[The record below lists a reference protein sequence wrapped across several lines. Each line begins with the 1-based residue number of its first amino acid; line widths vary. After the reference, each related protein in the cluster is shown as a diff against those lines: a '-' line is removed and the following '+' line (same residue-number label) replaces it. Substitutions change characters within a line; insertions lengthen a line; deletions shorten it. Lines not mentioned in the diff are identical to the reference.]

1 MLGLVSYKSHDADL
15 EFGRRVWQISRATE
29 RVITTKIETSCTILF
44 EKWQLNVVNFVL
56 TPLENVFLKRVLD
69 MARFRRSVI
78 GILLCLLAVLECS
91 QTIGKLKYRLRSVV
105 VLLCCD
111 FVGRKM

>member
-1 MLGLVSYKSHDADL
+1 M
-15 EFGRRVWQISRATE
+15 
-29 RVITTKIETSCTILF
+29 
-44 EKWQLNVVNFVL
+44 VNFVL
-56 TPLENVFLKRVLD
+56 TPLEYVFPKRVLD
-69 MARFRRSVI
+69 MARFRRSMI
-78 GILLCLLAVLECS
+78 GILLCLLAALECS